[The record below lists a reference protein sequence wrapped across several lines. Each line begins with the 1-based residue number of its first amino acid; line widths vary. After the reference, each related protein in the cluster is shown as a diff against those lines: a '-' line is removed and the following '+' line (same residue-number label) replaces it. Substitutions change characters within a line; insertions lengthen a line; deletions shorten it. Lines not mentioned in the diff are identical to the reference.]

1 MYTGTRWNETCNG
14 STSGLNLVIPKATLD
29 SRYVRTAWFVAFSS
43 TVRPCI
49 PRVTSAAN
57 FAPQVPPERWNFDSI
72 LWQACHFSKI
82 AALPN
87 LATFIIFPLTK
98 RPTDDLC
105 SLVILSSSRLRVPT
119 ALLYAFQCARQIPN
133 SIRLS
138 STKTSHIHANNNRLS
153 SGFVPSN
160 REISRCSEVY
170 TRFTISSAS
179 SRFARNLDCW
189 LWKRASVQGHERAH
203 LYTHR
208 HWKYRVAGDD

>member
-1 MYTGTRWNETCNG
+1 MQHSTLVTYDRCGSSLFHRPFGHVSRALQAPLTLPLKYRQNVET
-14 STSGLNLVIPKATLD
+14 
-29 SRYVRTAWFVAFSS
+29 
-43 TVRPCI
+43 
-49 PRVTSAAN
+49 
-57 FAPQVPPERWNFDSI
+57 SI
-72 LWQACHFSKI
+72 LYCGK
-82 AALPN
+82 PV
-87 LATFIIFPLTK
+87 IFQ
-98 RPTDDLC
+98 RSRLC
-105 SLVILSSSRLRVPT
+105 RTLQHSSSSRSPTVQQMIYVRSSFSRWLRVPT

-138 STKTSHIHANNNRLS
+138 STKTSHIQANNNRLS

-170 TRFTISSAS
+170 TSFTISSAS